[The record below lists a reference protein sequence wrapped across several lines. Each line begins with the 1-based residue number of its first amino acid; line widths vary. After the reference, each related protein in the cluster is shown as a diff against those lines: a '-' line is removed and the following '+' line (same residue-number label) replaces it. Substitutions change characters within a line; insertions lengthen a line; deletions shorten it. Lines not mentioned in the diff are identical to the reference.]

1 LFLWLKLTTHI
12 AELENRKQKAVETL
26 RNYSKFL
33 TEPSESPT
41 DPPQHRYTLRGVC
54 TEPHITYV
62 LKPRTSHNSEQ
73 ATDLQPSADDQ
84 WQWWRLSFSTDDA
97 KARQAETNRDGKA
110 TANNADVVGYTARK
124 VREIEVLHAAREES
138 KNVLLVYA
146 NSNAMSVPANP
157 LPAELQ
163 VRQP

>member
-1 LFLWLKLTTHI
+1 MYI
-12 AELENRKQKAVETL
+12 ADLQNRRQKAVKTL

-41 DPPQHRYTLRGVC
+41 EPPQHRYTLRGVC

-62 LKPRTSHNSEQ
+62 LRPVTSHNSEQ
-73 ATDLQPSADDQ
+73 ATDLQPSAGDR
-84 WQWWRLSFSTDDA
+84 WQWWRISFSTDDA
-97 KARQAETNRDGKA
+97 KARRAETNRDGKA
-110 TANNADVVGYTARK
+110 AASAADVVGYTARK

-146 NSNAMSVPANP
+146 NSNAISVQAQP

-163 VRQP
+163 VMQP